1 MALICKGKDCN
12 EVIRPVTPPGG
23 LSSRTK
29 PLVVR
34 CPKCGTENSFSP
46 EQIDKSEASASSGA
60 S

>member
-23 LSSRTK
+23 LSSRAK

-34 CPKCGTENSFSP
+34 CPKCGTENSYSP
-46 EQIDKSEASASSGA
+46 QEIDQSKSSTTGAAS
-60 S
+60 